1 MTFLEIVATVFGI
14 LLAFFVNRLLL
25 PFLLSQP
32 NSMVWVG
39 IALIALEFCGA
50 VWVVYRA
57 VHAFIKPQSTEE

>member
-1 MTFLEIVATVFGI
+1 
-14 LLAFFVNRLLL
+14 
-25 PFLLSQP
+25 
-32 NSMVWVG
+32 MVWVG